1 MKRTG
6 EKVLSII
13 ATILNI
19 FGMVLVILMLIGS
32 KYIIDN
38 GMSDPIFQNEMEY
51 QMSTSGLT
59 QAEMD
64 EAFSLM
70 EGMLTF
76 INGIGWVVVVIG
88 VIAIVLGI
96 VGVVK
101 VNKNAKLAG
110 ILFIIAAVLSGIIS
124 LPGILLII
132 AAIMCFV
139 RKPKSKS
146 EISLQKTDENGYII
160 E

>member
-13 ATILNI
+13 ANVLN
-19 FGMVLVILMLIGS
+19 VLSIGLLIALLFGS
-32 KYIIDN
+32 KMFMDMTMN
-38 GMSDPIFQNEMEY
+38 DPVLKSEFES
-51 QMSTSGLT
+51 QMYSSGLT

-64 EAFSLM
+64 DLLLYM
-70 EGMLTF
+70 DDF
-76 INGIGWVVVVIG
+76 ISFISGVGWVFVILG
-88 VIAIVLGI
+88 IIALVLGI
-96 VGVVK
+96 IGTIK

-110 ILFIIAAVLSGIIS
+110 ILFSIAAVLSGIIS
-124 LPGILLII
+124 LQGILLII

-139 RKPKSKS
+139 RKPKSD
-146 EISLQKTDENGYII
+146 ITLQKTDDNGYII

>member
-6 EKVLSII
+6 EKVLGII
-13 ATILNI
+13 ATILN
-19 FGMVLVILMLIGS
+19 VLGVGFLILMLIGS
-32 KYIIDN
+32 KMVIDTQ
-38 GMSDPIFQNEMEY
+38 MTDPVMQSELESQFYASGFTEAEIAEIMPLLDDIF
-51 QMSTSGLT
+51 SFISGV
-59 QAEMD
+59 
-64 EAFSLM
+64 
-70 EGMLTF
+70 
-76 INGIGWVVVVIG
+76 GWLFVVIA

-96 VGVVK
+96 IGTIK
-101 VNKNAKLAG
+101 VSKNAKFAG

-139 RKPKSKS
+139 RKPKTD
-146 EISLQKTDENGYII
+146 IPLQKTDENGYII

>member
-13 ATILNI
+13 ATILNV
-19 FGMVLVILMLIGS
+19 FGCGLLILMLFGS
-32 KYIIDN
+32 NMLLDA
-38 GMSDPIFQNEMEY
+38 GMNDPIFQNELETEMY
-51 QMSTSGLT
+51 ASGLT
-59 QAEMD
+59 EAEIDDALLFMD
-64 EAFSLM
+64 GFLSVI
-70 EGMLTF
+70 G
-76 INGIGWVVVVIG
+76 GIGWVFVVLS

-96 VGVVK
+96 VGAVK

-139 RKPKSKS
+139 RKPKSE

>member
-6 EKVLSII
+6 ERVLSII
-13 ATILNI
+13 ASVLNVLSVVFLIFILFSSKI
-19 FGMVLVILMLIGS
+19 LLDTGM
-32 KYIIDN
+32 N
-38 GMSDPIFQNEMEY
+38 DPMIQSEIESEMY
-51 QMSTSGLT
+51 ASGLT
-59 QAEMD
+59 EAEMD
-64 EAFSLM
+64 EALLLM
-70 EGMLTF
+70 GDFVSFMG
-76 INGIGWVVVVIG
+76 GIGWLFVVLG
-88 VIAIVLGI
+88 VIAIILGI
-96 VGVVK
+96 IGAVK

-139 RKPKSKS
+139 RKPQSG

-160 E
+160 D

>member
-13 ATILNI
+13 ATILNV
-19 FGMVLVILMLIGS
+19 FGCGLLILMLFGS
-32 KYIIDN
+32 NMLLDA
-38 GMSDPIFQNEMEY
+38 GMNDPIFQNELETEMY
-51 QMSTSGLT
+51 ASGLT
-59 QAEMD
+59 EAEIDDALLFMD
-64 EAFSLM
+64 GFLSVI
-70 EGMLTF
+70 G
-76 INGIGWVVVVIG
+76 GIGWVFVVIS

-96 VGVVK
+96 VGAVK

-139 RKPKSKS
+139 RKPKSE

>member
-13 ATILNI
+13 ATVLN
-19 FGMVLVILMLIGS
+19 VLSVGFLILMLIGGQMLL
-32 KYIIDN
+32 DT
-38 GMSDPIFQNEMEY
+38 GMNDPLFQSEVES
-51 QMSTSGLT
+51 QMYASGLT
-59 QAEMD
+59 EAEMD
-64 EAFSLM
+64 EALLLM
-70 EGMLTF
+70 EDFLSF
-76 INGIGWVVVVIG
+76 IGGIGWLLVVLG

-96 VGVVK
+96 IGAVK
-101 VNKNAKLAG
+101 VGKNAKLAG
-110 ILFIIAAVLSGIIS
+110 ILFIIAAILSGIIS
-124 LPGILLII
+124 IPSILLFI

-139 RKPKSKS
+139 RKPQSE

>member
-13 ATILNI
+13 ASVLN
-19 FGMVLVILMLIGS
+19 VLSVGFLILMLIGGQMLL
-32 KYIIDN
+32 DT
-38 GMSDPIFQNEMEY
+38 GMNDPLFQSEVESEMY
-51 QMSTSGLT
+51 ASGLT
-59 QAEMD
+59 EAEMD
-64 EAFSLM
+64 EALLLM
-70 EGMLTF
+70 EDFLSF
-76 INGIGWVVVVIG
+76 ISGIGWLLVILC

-96 VGVVK
+96 IGAVK
-101 VNKNAKLAG
+101 VGKNAKLAG
-110 ILFIIAAVLSGIIS
+110 ILFIIAAILSGIIS
-124 LPGILLII
+124 IPSILLFI

-139 RKPKSKS
+139 RKPQSE

>member
-13 ATILNI
+13 ATALN
-19 FGMVLVILMLIGS
+19 VLSVVLLILMLFGS
-32 KYIIDN
+32 KMMMDT
-38 GMSDPIFQNEMEY
+38 GMSDPVIQGEIENEMAA
-51 QMSTSGLT
+51 SGLSA
-59 QAEMD
+59 AEVD
-64 EAFSLM
+64 EALVMM
-70 EGMLTF
+70 EDILFF
-76 INGIGWVVVVIG
+76 ISGIGWVFVILA
-88 VIAIVLGI
+88 VIAIVLGVI
-96 VGVVK
+96 GAVK

-139 RKPKSKS
+139 RKTKTDVT
-146 EISLQKTDENGYII
+146 LQKTDENGYII

>member
-13 ATILNI
+13 ATILN
-19 FGMVLVILMLIGS
+19 VLSVGFLILILFSSKMLI
-32 KYIIDN
+32 DT
-38 GMSDPIFQNEMEY
+38 GMNDPIFQSEIES
-51 QMSTSGLT
+51 QMAASGLT
-59 QAEMD
+59 EAEMD
-64 EAFSLM
+64 EALLLM
-70 EGMLTF
+70 GDFVSF
-76 INGIGWVVVVIG
+76 INGIGWLFVVLG

-96 VGVVK
+96 IGAVK
-101 VNKNAKLAG
+101 VNKNAKVAG

-139 RKPKSKS
+139 RKPQSQ
-146 EISLQKTDENGYII
+146 ELALQKTDENGYII
-160 E
+160 D